1 MPRRKSKALQGSGI
15 QQMLNATKG
24 PMTRIKKKRTRVLRL
39 PDPIDNPFCS
49 DRQIEDI
56 YHEMTAKPKMIQD
69 LDIKPPPMDPLHI
82 LPSSVFAP
90 HKDLLQRRWAGQKI
104 SDVPDGLSHMIGSA
118 MSHGVE
124 QEDDVEAWQPPGQE
138 EEREEYKPPEV
149 EEKFVRRVPKVD
161 ARVITFGHRPSSAS
175 RHFDPLTLN
184 TSTVQ
189 YKKKGKKIPR
199 VGLLSSSDLHKM
211 LGLAAARYR
220 YQKEFEDE
228 EDEAS
233 SVIYN
238 SNDNMNDNNNNSSK
252 LNQSQSTPALNSNS
266 NNNNNNMSSSN
277 SNMAPP
283 MQTPKIDGSSQQ
295 MSLAIGVSTPIVN
308 NNNSINEINNNTSSG
323 MFNSTTKN
331 LVNPNEFEAIKAPA
345 WLGGVYAV
353 GGGRSLFNN
362 RKEDKGF
369 KIQLEKD
376 NDDGKWDNKI
386 YYPPPQRAFKSA
398 LMEDEVS
405 STSTKQKISKY
416 TKLSAGAI
424 ITPVC
429 EERQF
434 TDMLEARD
442 VESRIMKS
450 ANTNKSVRVYQKN
463 GVISSLT
470 PRKTFSHD
478 INEIQRTIK
487 RKYGDNIWDVEDEEG
502 EEEENSDEEEEDYD
516 VEGNEFNDQMMN
528 SSIKSLEEESSTN
541 TF

>member
-1 MPRRKSKALQGSGI
+1 MPRRKSKTLQGSGI

-24 PMTRIKKKRTRVLRL
+24 PMTRTKKKRTRVLRL
-39 PDPIDNPFCS
+39 PDPILNPFCA

-56 YHEMTAKPKMIQD
+56 YHEMTSKPKMIQD
-69 LDIKPPPMDPLHI
+69 LDIKPPPVDSKHI

-104 SDVPDGLSHMIGSA
+104 SDVPEGLSHMVGSA

-124 QEDDVEAWQPPGQE
+124 KEDEVEAWQIPGQE
-138 EEREEYKPPEV
+138 DDKREEYKPPEI
-149 EEKFVRRVPKVD
+149 EEKFVRRVPKVE

-211 LGLAAARYR
+211 LGSAAAKYR
-220 YQKEFEDE
+220 FQKEFENADDE
-228 EDEAS
+228 TS
-233 SVIYN
+233 SIIYS
-238 SNDNMNDNNNNSSK
+238 SNDNVDNNRRKNNNNRN
-252 LNQSQSTPALNSNS
+252 LNLSQSTPALNDNNS
-266 NNNNNNMSSSN
+266 NNNV
-277 SNMAPP
+277 APP
-283 MQTPKIDGSSQQ
+283 MQTPKLDGSSQQ
-295 MSLAIGVSTPIVN
+295 MSLAIGVSTPIIN
-308 NNNSINEINNNTSSG
+308 DNNNSNMSQNLKNSNSG
-323 MFNSTTKN
+323 MITSTPKS
-331 LVNPNEFEAIKAPA
+331 LVNPHEFEAIKAPA

-353 GGGRSLFNN
+353 GGGRSLFNG

-369 KIQLEKD
+369 KIKLEKD

-398 LMEDEVS
+398 LMEDELGA
-405 STSTKQKISKY
+405 TSTKEKISKY

-442 VESRIMKS
+442 IESRIMKS
-450 ANTNKSVRVYQKN
+450 ANTNKSVRVYQRN

-487 RKYGDNIWDVEDEEG
+487 RQYGDNIWDVEDDG
-502 EEEENSDEEEEDYD
+502 EEVDGEENSDEDGGSQSESVDNKLDTNNLEEDSSNIFYD
-516 VEGNEFNDQMMN
+516 
-528 SSIKSLEEESSTN
+528 
-541 TF
+541 